1 MGDDDARHA
10 SKHKHR
16 HDKDSDREHKS
27 KRRHHDK
34 SDKESSRKRSR
45 KDDSDRLHI
54 VDDDPNDDDM
64 WVEKNIDMEGEVPLA
79 TDIPSAK
86 DLQLTSRAD
95 ERPGDPPLPPP
106 LRTETVLK
114 RDEWML
120 MPPTTPLVPA
130 TMATDTPVPM
140 DEDLADGYGEPA
152 HNART
157 ATGTV
162 DFFSSLGTEVRKK
175 KQEPDRPNPDQPYIS
190 HKELNTA
197 LKEGKSVDDI
207 PDAAPK
213 PIVAGGPGSQWR
225 MMKLRR
231 VYETAEEEGRPLE
244 EVAIDRFGSLEA
256 FEEAKEERRILDE
269 REGRRASRGGER
281 KGKGKEREGERR
293 LMFNDFTPSG
303 GTSRS
308 SSFRRPDLDR
318 SGPPTPGLGDAK
330 RLESTRVGQTTGT
343 ALAQSRA
350 PIPSAITP
358 TLTAVGSKKRA
369 LSPSSLNKLQAK
381 VLRAKLMNAPDAESL
396 EKEYEEE
403 LKRANGEGD
412 DGDNVRTKVEVLPTV
427 NIRGQL
433 YDVGQGRNDAPPPP
447 GNHRPK
453 PKVEQRDPKTGEMIR
468 VDPDDDSIT
477 LGEMLRQEKFNA
489 GMADQKNLDA
499 EFARAVMTDG
509 GFQNDLDYMDD
520 NADKLA
526 RKKIRA
532 DAMKRQFAVNDY
544 KKTMKVLASCPF
556 CYGEDDSLPKAPI
569 IAMGTRVYLSC
580 TLNEELVE
588 GHCLIVPIAHHLSML
603 EGDDDMWDEVKNFM
617 KCLMRMFAEEDK
629 GVVFYETVLTIK
641 AQKHTYI
648 ECVPV
653 PWEHFELIP
662 GYFKESILMSETEW
676 SQHKKLID
684 FSARPGGFR
693 RAMVPNLPYFM
704 VQFDYK
710 GEKGYGHVIEGTSE
724 ASGNGEEDI
733 DEGEKG
739 GGEFPRWFAAEII
752 GNILEVEPRR
762 WRHPRRVEFW
772 QNKERVKKFK
782 AKYDKFD
789 WTGMIERS

>member
-1 MGDDDARHA
+1 MGDETRHA
-10 SKHKHR
+10 SHHKHR
-16 HDKDSDREHKS
+16 HSKDDHDRERKHKRTH
-27 KRRHHDK
+27 KHG
-34 SDKESSRKRSR
+34 KESSRKRLR
-45 KDDSDRLHI
+45 EDYGNRLHI
-54 VDDDPNDDDM
+54 VDEDPQDDDM

-79 TDIPSAK
+79 TDIPSAE
-86 DLQLTSRAD
+86 DLKLTSRAQ
-95 ERPGDPPLPPP
+95 ELPGDPPLPPP

-114 RDEWML
+114 RDDWML

-130 TMATDTPVPM
+130 AMAVDTPTQL
-140 DEDLADGYGEPA
+140 DEDMADGYGESRQ
-152 HNART
+152 NART
-157 ATGTV
+157 TNGTV
-162 DFFSSLGTEVRKK
+162 DFFSSLGTEVKK
-175 KQEPDRPNPDQPYIS
+175 KQPKPDQPDPEKPYIS
-190 HKELNTA
+190 HRELNIA
-197 LKEGKSVDDI
+197 LKEGKSVDEI

-213 PIVAGGPGSQWR
+213 AIVAGGPGSQWR

-231 VYETAEEEGRPLE
+231 VYETAEEEGKPVE

-256 FEEAKEERRILDE
+256 FEEAKEERRILDD
-269 REGRRASRGGER
+269 REGRRASRMGDR

-318 SGPPTPGLGDAK
+318 SGPPTPGIGEVRK
-330 RLESTRVGQTTGT
+330 METTRVGQTTGT
-343 ALAQSRA
+343 TLAQAHA
-350 PIPSAITP
+350 PIPSALTP
-358 TLTAVGSKKRA
+358 NLTMTGSRKRA
-369 LSPSSLNKLQAK
+369 LSPASLNKFQAK
-381 VLRAKLMNAPDAESL
+381 VLRAKLTNDPNAGTL

-403 LKRANGEGD
+403 LRRANGSEEGD
-412 DGDNVRTKVEVLPTV
+412 DNVRTRVEVLPTL
-427 NIRGQL
+427 NIRGEL
-433 YDVGQGRNDAPPPP
+433 YDVGQGHNDGPLPP
-447 GNHRPK
+447 GNRRPK
-453 PKVEQRDPKTGEMIR
+453 DKVEQRDPKTGDMVR
-468 VDPDDDSIT
+468 VDPDDDNIT

-489 GMADQKNLDA
+489 GMADQKDLDA
-499 EFARAVMTDG
+499 EFARAIMTDG
-509 GFQNDLDYMDD
+509 GFKNDIEYMDD

-526 RKKIRA
+526 RKKMRA
-532 DAMKRQFAVNDY
+532 DFMKRQFAINDY
-544 KKTMKVLASCPF
+544 KKTMKVLASCPY

-580 TLNEELVE
+580 TLNEELVD
-588 GHCLIVPIAHHLSML
+588 GHCLIVPIAHHLSTL

-629 GVVFYETVLTIK
+629 GVVFYETVLSIK
-641 AQKHTYI
+641 AQKHTVI
-648 ECVPV
+648 EAVPV
-653 PWEHFELIP
+653 PWEQFELIP

-724 ASGNGEEDI
+724 ASGNGEEDV

-752 GNILEVEPRR
+752 GNLLDVEPRR
-762 WRHPRRVEFW
+762 WRRPRRIEFW
-772 QNKERVKKFK
+772 QNKERVKKYK